1 VLKGSNIFFRRV
13 VNYISFLQASGNV
26 TIDTVKKI
34 GATGVTYIS
43 RYYFF
48 FRVLTDLNLYLMGQS
63 LSGV

>member
-1 VLKGSNIFFRRV
+1 
-13 VNYISFLQASGNV
+13 V